1 MDQPG
6 KGWKVAYLI
15 DPLTMKFRGLFH
27 GQYNL
32 ESRFTCYKGH
42 KLPELDCTCGFHTYN
57 DYEDAYLDHLAH
69 PGSVL
74 LRCELYGTI
83 VLHNYGSRSEN
94 QVINRL
100 EYDKYCSKMYCQRKA
115 LGFGPRFHKEKDLN
129 RKQNHYETFCLKHLN
144 KLENKKIP
152 TYRFTIINKIVE
164 SETISEDFLLSK

>member
-6 KGWKVAYLI
+6 RGWKVAYLI
-15 DPLTMKFRGLFH
+15 EPSTMKFRGLFH
-27 GQYNL
+27 GVYSL
-32 ESRFTCYKGH
+32 ESKFTCYKGH
-42 KLPELDCTCGFHTYN
+42 QLPELDCTCGFHTYN
-57 DYEDAYLDHLAH
+57 EYEDAYLDHLAH

-115 LGFGPRFHKEKDLN
+115 LGFGPRFHKEKDLK

>member
-42 KLPELDCTCGFHTYN
+42 MLPELDCTCGFHTYN

-83 VLHNYGSRSEN
+83 VLHNYGSRAEN

-129 RKQNHYETFCLKHLN
+129 RKQNHFDTFCLKHLN

-152 TYRFTIINKIVE
+152 TYRFTIINNIVE